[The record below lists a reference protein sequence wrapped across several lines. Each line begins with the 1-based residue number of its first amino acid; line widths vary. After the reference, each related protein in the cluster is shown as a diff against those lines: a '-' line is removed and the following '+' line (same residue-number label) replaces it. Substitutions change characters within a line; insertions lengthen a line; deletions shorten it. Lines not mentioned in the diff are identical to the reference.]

1 MKQSVIL
8 ACKADLTKVAS
19 CNYIAHFI
27 KSTKDKLVR
36 KSIAYCTNFRAPNKL
51 INTLGLSVCKSAK
64 VIIINAFTYFSI
76 HKLSYAT
83 LK

>member
-19 CNYIAHFI
+19 CKYIAHFI

-36 KSIAYCTNFRAPNKL
+36 KSIAYYTNFIAPNKL
-51 INTLGLSVCKSAK
+51 INKLGLSVCKSAK
-64 VIIINAFTYFSI
+64 VIIINAFAYFSI
-76 HKLSYAT
+76 HKLSYAI